1 MMDYLLSSFG
11 SNFNLAVDHSRVILD
26 NAEPNIVGSDYINA
40 NYVGVSFLL

>member
-1 MMDYLLSSFG
+1 MMDYLSSFV